1 MNMLLKNYPEG
12 SDVTLLNNFYCY
24 PKKNEDTGKWDKGSM
39 TLIYRD
45 NITGEKYN
53 ECIEDP
59 DYEYYISNEP
69 INYPA
74 LFIPINETHM
84 IKAPFTSLEKSIAQE
99 TGNEAFYRENISN
112 GNRQANKLLHTVN
125 DVFNSDM
132 HIEDHYRFRFDKE
145 YTNEVYSYSKAFFDI
160 EADTIN
166 MKGDFPEPGEC
177 PINAITIICQEEK
190 KFYTFLLRNE
200 RNPQI
205 AEFEKNINKALFD
218 EIRDL
223 IRTVVGGR
231 KKEIKY
237 ELDKYDYQFLFY
249 DEEDEIKLISDL
261 FGLINTYRPDFVLA
275 WNMAFDIPYII
286 ERIKKLGY
294 RPEDIIC
301 NPEFNHKIA
310 EYYIDTFHQSDF
322 QARGDYANISSY
334 SVFMCQMIQFA
345 SRRKGQSAFS
355 QFGLNYIGN
364 AIAGVKKLDYSHITT
379 NIAELPWKDYKTFVI
394 YNIVDTIVQLVVE
407 SVTGD
412 IDYVAGKALMNN
424 TRYAKAHRQTV
435 YLANRGCKEFYKDGY
450 IICNNHN
457 KYKDKPNGKFPGAIV
472 ANPNKLLDIIK
483 TKLFVGRYNYNKQ
496 IEQDKQQ
503 ISYGQYLSRN
513 LKYPQDQF
521 EYNHDEHSEE
531 YWKPKKEQS
540 MILDGIPVTVFDE
553 DGHII
558 CKDNGYGIG
567 RTRYHDNDITTDS
580 SRILRDGSVRIP
592 ILHNLVDYDYKSLYP
607 SIMIEFN
614 IAPNTQIG
622 KILIDYQIW
631 KDENKYRLHGFDR
644 GGKFL
649 DDFQT
654 QNWIHICNRWF
665 GLASYKDLYIDVISY
680 FQNNYSAHNPFFFTR
695 DGLMNG
701 ISFYDEKV
709 DYAANIWFEED
720 KEKLMNPVHFYRDYT
735 EIKKSI
741 NQYYNDKNLL

>member
-1 MNMLLKNYPEG
+1 MLLQNYPEG

-45 NITGEKYN
+45 NITGKKYN

-74 LFIPINETHM
+74 LFIPINETH
-84 IKAPFTSLEKSIAQE
+84 KVSTPFSALEKSIAEE
-99 TGNEAFYRENISN
+99 TGNEKFYKDNLSN

-125 DVFNSDM
+125 EVFNSDM

-145 YTNEVYSYSKAFFDI
+145 YKNESYLLSKAYFDI

-200 RNPQI
+200 KNPQI
-205 AEFEKNINKALFD
+205 AEFEKNINQGLFE
-218 EIRDL
+218 EIRSL
-223 IRTVVGGR
+223 VREVVGGR

-237 ELDKYDYQFLFY
+237 GLDQYDYQFLFY
-249 DEEDEIKLISDL
+249 DEEDEINLIADL
-261 FGLINTYRPDFVLA
+261 FKLINTYNPDFVLA

-286 ERIKKLGY
+286 QRIKNLGY
-294 RPEDIIC
+294 NPEDIMC
-301 NPEFNHKIA
+301 HPDFKHKVA
-310 EYYIDTFHQSDF
+310 SYYVDTFHQSDF
-322 QARGDYANISSY
+322 EARGDYANISSY
-334 SVFMCQMIQFA
+334 AVFMCQMIQFA
-345 SRRKGQSAFS
+345 SRRKGQSAFT

-394 YNIVDTIVQLVVE
+394 YNIVDTIVQLVTE
-407 SVTGD
+407 MVTGD
-412 IDYVAGKALMNN
+412 IDYIAGKALMNN
-424 TRYAKAHRQTV
+424 TRYSKAHRQTV
-435 YLANRGCKEFYKDGY
+435 YLANRGCKEFFKDGF

-457 KYKDKPNGKFPGAIV
+457 KYKDKPNSKFAGAMV
-472 ANPNKLLDIIK
+472 ANPNKLMDIIK
-483 TKLFVGRYNYNKQ
+483 TKILVGRYDYGKEIQQTKQ
-496 IEQDKQQ
+496 EVV
-503 ISYGQYLSRN
+503 SYGQYLSRN
-513 LKYPQDQF
+513 IKLPQDQF
-521 EYNHDEHSEE
+521 SYNHNEKSEE
-531 YWKPKKEQS
+531 YWKPKEKQ
-540 MILDGIPVTVFDE
+540 IGIIDGVPITVFDE
-553 DGHII
+553 DGHLI
-558 CKDNGYGIG
+558 CKDNGHIIG
-567 RTRYHDNDITTDS
+567 RTGHYDDNRITTDA
-580 SRILRDGSVRIP
+580 SRILGDGSVRIP

-614 IAPNTQIG
+614 IAPNTQVG
-622 KILIDYQIW
+622 KVLIEQQIW
-631 KDENKYRLHGFDR
+631 ADENKYKLKHFER

-654 QNWIHICNRWF
+654 QNWIGICNRWF
-665 GLASYKDLYIDVISY
+665 NLADYKELYNDVFTY
-680 FQNNYSAHNPFFFTR
+680 FQNHYSGNVPLFFTR
-695 DGLMNG
+695 DGLQNG
-701 ISFYDEKV
+701 ITFYEQRV
-709 DYAANIWFEED
+709 DYVANIWFEED
-720 KEKLMNPVHFYRDYT
+720 ENKLFNPVHFYHDYS
-735 EIKKSI
+735 EMKKAV
-741 NQYYNDKNLL
+741 NQYYQDRNLL